1 MQSRASIIS
10 VALLI
15 SLFEVPCVNAQ
26 TVQKGE
32 WVIKNNCSLAASSEK
47 TLLHALDL
55 LFKTKDKKNFL
66 ICCKKGML
74 DFLSKERL
82 LI

>member
-47 TLLHALDL
+47 TLLHEETHRI
-55 LFKTKDKKNFL
+55 FFVYVNCNY
-66 ICCKKGML
+66 IV
-74 DFLSKERL
+74 
-82 LI
+82 